1 MGSDASDDP
10 LEQKGIVQSATTM
23 LTTKTKKP
31 GVSAG
36 LFMTRWGR
44 FSSPRP

>member
-23 LTTKTKKP
+23 LTSKTKSPASPP
-31 GVSAG
+31 G
-36 LFMTRWGR
+36 
-44 FSSPRP
+44 FS